1 MTEHPAAAPGFEAQ
15 IALYEGYLLYEKR
28 YSLKTASNYKAVL
41 TGIAKILAREFESL
55 QDFSGAGLVELRVL
69 QRELSF
75 KQDGGRRASSS
86 VAHDLYILSSFFK
99 FLVKKGLLQR
109 NLAEDLKIPKVKKAL
124 PKVVTASEVLQ
135 LLSLNAATPKQKRD
149 AAIAYLLFSSGLRV
163 SELCNL
169 TLQALDLH
177 EGLVRVWGK
186 GQKERVVPVGEHA
199 ACALK
204 TYLKIRPTYN
214 PQDDALFVSRY
225 GKAMTTRAVQYLI
238 DDLAKEAGLL
248 TKLSPHKLRHTF
260 ATALLEGGAD
270 LRVVQELLG
279 HSSLAATQI
288 YTHVNL
294 AHLKEVYS
302 KAHPRAS
309 REIKDRP

>member
-1 MTEHPAAAPGFEAQ
+1 MTDHAAACSGFDAQ
-15 IALYEGYLLYEKR
+15 IALYESYLLYERR
-28 YSLKTASNYKAVL
+28 YSLKTACDYKAVL
-41 TGIAKILAREFESL
+41 SKIALILSREFDSL
-55 QDFSGAGLVELRVL
+55 QDFAAVSLLELRVL
-69 QRELSF
+69 QRELCF
-75 KQDGGRRASSS
+75 KQDGGRRSSSS

-109 NLAEDLKIPKVKKAL
+109 NLVEDLKIPKVKKPL
-124 PKVVTASEVLQ
+124 PKVVTASEALQ
-135 LLSLNAATPKQKRD
+135 LLSLNAKTPKQKRD

-169 TLQALDLH
+169 TLQSLDLE

-186 GQKERVVPVGEHA
+186 GQKERVVPVGAH
-199 ACALK
+199 ACAALK
-204 TYLKIRPTYN
+204 KYLQIRQSYN
-214 PQDDALFVSRY
+214 PKDDALFVSRF
-225 GKAMTTRAVQYLI
+225 GKAMTSRAVQYLI
-238 DDLAKEAGLL
+238 DDLAKAAGLL
-248 TKLSPHKLRHTF
+248 TNLSPHKLRHTF

-270 LRVVQELLG
+270 LRAVQEMLG

-302 KAHPRAS
+302 KAHPRAADES
-309 REIKDRP
+309 EDSI